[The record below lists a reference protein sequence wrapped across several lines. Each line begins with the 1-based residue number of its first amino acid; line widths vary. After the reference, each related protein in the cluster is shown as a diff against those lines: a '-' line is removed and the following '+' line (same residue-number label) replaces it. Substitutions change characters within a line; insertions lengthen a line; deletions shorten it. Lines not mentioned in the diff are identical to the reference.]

1 MFTVAGMTVSVHYF
15 ARLREELG
23 RQGEEVALPGEG
35 LTVGELWR
43 HLHQDAPPERLMA
56 AVNQEQASLDTPV
69 RDGDEVA
76 YFPPVTG
83 G

>member
-1 MFTVAGMTVSVHYF
+1 MTVNVLYF

-23 RQGEEVALPGEG
+23 RERDELELPGDTV
-35 LTVGELWR
+35 TVGELWR
-43 HLHQDAPPERLMA
+43 NLHEEAPPERLMA
-56 AVNQEQASLDTPV
+56 AVNQEQAGLDSPV

>member
-1 MFTVAGMTVSVHYF
+1 MSVHVHYF

-23 RQGEEVALPGEG
+23 RSGEEAELPGAS
-35 LTVGELWR
+35 LTVAELWQQ
-43 HLHQDAPPERLMA
+43 LHQEAPPVRLMA
-56 AVNQEQASLDTPV
+56 AVNQEQAGLDTPV
-69 RDGDEVA
+69 HDGDEVA

>member
-1 MFTVAGMTVSVHYF
+1 MSVQIHYF

-23 RQGEEVALPGEG
+23 RPGEEAEVLGAS
-35 LTVGELWR
+35 LTVAQLWQQ
-43 HLHQDAPPERLMA
+43 LHQEAPPAHLMA
-56 AVNQEQASLDTPV
+56 AVNQEQAGLETLV

>member
-1 MFTVAGMTVSVHYF
+1 MTVHVHYF

-23 RQGEEVALPGEG
+23 RPGDAADLPGES
-35 LTVGELWR
+35 LTVGELWQ
-43 HLHQDAPPERLMA
+43 HLHQEAPPERLMA
-56 AVNQEQASLDTPV
+56 AVNQEQANLDTPV

>member
-1 MFTVAGMTVSVHYF
+1 MTVSVHYF

-23 RQGEEVALPGEG
+23 RQEDRAELPGES
-35 LTVGELWR
+35 LTVAELWQ
-43 HLHQDAPPERLMA
+43 HLHQQPPPARLMA
-56 AVNQEQASLDTPV
+56 AVNQEQAGLDTLV

>member
-1 MFTVAGMTVSVHYF
+1 MTVSVHYF

-56 AVNQEQASLDTPV
+56 AVNQEQASLETPV

>member
-1 MFTVAGMTVSVHYF
+1 MTVHVHYF

-23 RQGEEVALPGEG
+23 RPGEETELPADD
-35 LTVGELWR
+35 LTVGGLWQ
-43 HLHQDAPPERLMA
+43 HLHHEAPPARLMA
-56 AVNQEQASLDTPV
+56 AVNQEQATLETPV
-69 RDGDEVA
+69 HDGDEVA

>member
-1 MFTVAGMTVSVHYF
+1 MTVSVHYF

>member
-1 MFTVAGMTVSVHYF
+1 MTVTVHYF
-15 ARLREELG
+15 ARLREEMG
-23 RQGEEVALPGEG
+23 RADETAELPTESIS
-35 LTVGELWR
+35 VGDLWR
-43 HLHQDAPPERLMA
+43 HLHGDAPPERLMV
-56 AVNQEQASLDTPV
+56 AVNQEQAALDTVV

>member
-1 MFTVAGMTVSVHYF
+1 MTVNVLYF

-23 RQGEEVALPGEG
+23 RERDELELPGATI
-35 LTVGELWR
+35 TVGDLWR
-43 HLHQDAPPERLMA
+43 HLHADNPPERLMA
-56 AVNQEQASLDTPV
+56 AVNQEQAGLDSPV

>member
-1 MFTVAGMTVSVHYF
+1 MTVRVHYF

-23 RQGEEVALPGEG
+23 RSSEEAELPAGG
-35 LTVGELWR
+35 TTVGGLWQQ
-43 HLHQDAPPERLMA
+43 LHQGTPPERLMA
-56 AVNQEQASLDTPV
+56 AVNQEQAGLDTPV
-69 RDGDEVA
+69 SDGDEVA